1 MENSIKLRQMLY
13 KLTDLYN
20 ILVVTNPQNQQIKIF
35 IISNWIP
42 IQNNLPSNR
51 LIGKEITAL
60 LEDNSLQ
67 VMIGTDLIYNELTQV
82 VRQTINTKI
91 ENIPSIQYEFSSHFL
106 WEQLTKSF

>member
-35 IISNWIP
+35 IISSWTP

-51 LIGKEITAL
+51 LIGREITAL

-67 VMIGTDLIYNELTQV
+67 VMMGTDLIYNELTQV